1 MKDENLNTEKTAN
14 SVKGVVRGS
23 LHQMR
28 AINTYKDMKE
38 QLAKLKQDVSFREYV
53 GFEIAMK
60 IFYNRYEKWLR
71 NNR

>member
-1 MKDENLNTEKTAN
+1 MKTKLSTTQKTSN
-14 SVKGVVRGS
+14 SVNGVVSGS

-38 QLAKLKQDVSFREYV
+38 QLAKLKQSVSFREYI

-60 IFYNRYEKWLR
+60 IFYNRYEKWLH